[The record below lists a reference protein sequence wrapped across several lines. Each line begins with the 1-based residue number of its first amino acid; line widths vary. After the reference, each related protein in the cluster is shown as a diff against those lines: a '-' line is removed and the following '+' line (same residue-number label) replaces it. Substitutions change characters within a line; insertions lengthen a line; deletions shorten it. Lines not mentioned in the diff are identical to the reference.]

1 VKPTTRLETF
11 RELTDW
17 RGTFKTRAQGRCVA
31 DQLPPKTVKGRGAAG
46 SDRRPGLHG
55 FPQPRTGPSC
65 ARRSNDNGEIKQ
77 RTKLIGLFSAI
88 TRLVG
93 AILLEQNDEWAVQR
107 DRYMTL

>member
-1 VKPTTRLETF
+1 MRRRSAAPQNCQRS
-11 RELTDW
+11 R
-17 RGTFKTRAQGRCVA
+17 RC
-31 DQLPPKTVKGRGAAG
+31 RG

-77 RTKLIGLFSAI
+77 RTKLIGLFSDRDAI
-88 TRLVG
+88 TLLVG